1 MWGGENWG
9 IKCFISA
16 TRWTLVLRATQPIQT
31 LVYITRWDDE
41 ISTHREKK
49 RSSTPTQVREHAA
62 RRGARTQVQSKA
74 RWQMYTHGRAAFQ
87 YFPHVP
93 RWRLAVAVSGRA
105 MRERRRVELATA
117 EARRRH

>member
-1 MWGGENWG
+1 VVVVAFGVGGVMAVVVG
-9 IKCFISA
+9 RYGA
-16 TRWTLVLRATQPIQT
+16 
-31 LVYITRWDDE
+31 
-41 ISTHREKK
+41 HREKK

-105 MRERRRVELATA
+105 MRERRHVELATA